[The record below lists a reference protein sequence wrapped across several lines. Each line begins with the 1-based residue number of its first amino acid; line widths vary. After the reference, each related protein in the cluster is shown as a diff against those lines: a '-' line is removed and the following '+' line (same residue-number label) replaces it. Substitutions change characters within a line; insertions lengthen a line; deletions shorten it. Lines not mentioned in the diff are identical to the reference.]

1 MGIFGGCYYCSAV
14 DEEGFIHIITE
25 QNAKATESTNIAKLP
40 EGEIPIY
47 VAFQSNFIIAL
58 SKSGNVYQYDL
69 SSDFTGKLSPVL
81 ELVGIQRTSISG
93 TTNHCLAVSVD
104 GQVFGRDKHHS
115 EKNFYV
121 DEYDDNESDKNIDAN
136 EDDKD
141 NVINDHDDNENN
153 QNDHDDNENNQND
166 DDDDDNEAD
175 KIDEDYDH
183 LIFCI

>member
-1 MGIFGGCYYCSAV
+1 MQ
-14 DEEGFIHIITE
+14 
-25 QNAKATESTNIAKLP
+25 QNWIEILHAKATESTIIAKLP

-69 SSDFTGKLSPVL
+69 SSDFIGKLSPVL

-104 GQVFGRDKHHS
+104 GQVFGRDKHHL

-121 DEYDDNESDKNIDAN
+121 DEYDDNESDKNIDSN

-153 QNDHDDNENNQND
+153 QNDD
-166 DDDDDNEAD
+166 DDDYDDNEAD